1 MWLNGLE
8 VKKVSFGQW
17 KEWLDAG
24 PTSVGDCLSEL
35 GQPGA
40 FPGHYLTSP
49 YKTFNISHVHAQL
62 CLTVKVSH
70 FNS

>member
-1 MWLNGLE
+1 MQFRIFRCQSKHEAKVVRMWLNGLE

-35 GQPGA
+35 G
-40 FPGHYLTSP
+40 
-49 YKTFNISHVHAQL
+49 
-62 CLTVKVSH
+62 
-70 FNS
+70 